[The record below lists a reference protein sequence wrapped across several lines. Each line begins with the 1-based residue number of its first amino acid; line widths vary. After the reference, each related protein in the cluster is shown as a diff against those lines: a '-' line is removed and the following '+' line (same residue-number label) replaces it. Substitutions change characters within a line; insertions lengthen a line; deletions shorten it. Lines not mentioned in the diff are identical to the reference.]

1 VSGSRTR
8 RKSYQK
14 LIITMWY
21 VSAFCYKESS
31 TYITI
36 QIMSLYTDTLTKL
49 RNHPLSV
56 DLLRAFT
63 PFFASAFSRI
73 PPPALGPLAFQ
84 AFWKATYHG
93 KDEFFREIPP
103 KLRACLKAFD
113 DAYGDDL
120 AIGLSHDVESQSVCP
135 WILSGKVMIMI
146 IILLP
151 DWF

>member
-1 VSGSRTR
+1 
-8 RKSYQK
+8 
-14 LIITMWY
+14 MWY

-135 WILSGKVMIMI
+135 WILSGKVMIMNMI

>member
-1 VSGSRTR
+1 
-8 RKSYQK
+8 
-14 LIITMWY
+14 
-21 VSAFCYKESS
+21 
-31 TYITI
+31 
-36 QIMSLYTDTLTKL
+36 MSLYTDSLTKL

-56 DLLRAFT
+56 NFLQALT

-84 AFWKATYHG
+84 TFWKATYYG
-93 KDEFFREIPP
+93 KDKFFREIPP

-120 AIGLSHDVESQSVCP
+120 AMGLSHDVESQSAVCP
-135 WILSGKVMIMI
+135 WTLSGEVMNTI
-146 IILLP
+146 IYLLLL